1 MSDLGYCLLPTGQV
15 VGPYTPAQLK
25 HLVKENRITRSTPV
39 SRGRCGP
46 WIAAGRMPS
55 LFPQASTSSG
65 SAATSNKT
73 MTAQSQIAEKLL
85 LDLDL
90 LHADILQPLKADG
103 AILDV
108 VEFLHQRSKHG
119 YSLAADDLVKGSV
132 LSDASN
138 VIKYALASDCILGI
152 CTVTCVDG
160 YVSAEE
166 SCLAV
171 AILAPLLDHYHAR
184 YLTRYGRFAN
194 LGSESLGHLG
204 SEILADFR
212 SEVFAD
218 FRRFFWN
225 DGENFG
231 GHSECDTWGWGL
243 YFAEYA
249 ALKTGRNQL
258 DLYESFVLT
267 PVVEIARLHGVD
279 EKERE
284 FIGSIKK
291 FVDGARGFVHSQREV
306 EAGSRNAFSAKLPVR
321 HANTSTPEETLE
333 SAKHDLSKL
342 VGLDSVK
349 QEVSR
354 LMSYLAIQLERRKHG
369 LPESGQ
375 TLHYVFHG
383 NPGTGKTTV
392 ARILSRVFYGYGVLK
407 SPNLVECDRATLV
420 GGYVGQTAI
429 KTDEV
434 IQSALDGVLFIDE
447 AYTLS
452 SEDGSNDYGREAINS
467 LLKKMED
474 YRSRLIVI
482 VAGYPELM
490 AKFLKQNPGLQ
501 SRFTRFIKFEDYDV
515 ASLCQI
521 FERLSEEQHYR
532 LTPECRGQLSLLFN
546 AVWKQRDE
554 HFGNARLVRNI
565 FESAQSHHADR
576 LVRLGNIDKAA
587 LTTLDVDDV
596 PIVEFVSP
604 ASLPRFEDIRWRGTC
619 LECGKDR
626 KANVAA
632 LGLSVQCPCGAKF
645 VFPWSR
651 PANRDGSDLEL

>member
-1 MSDLGYCLLPTGQV
+1 MSDHGYYLSPTGEIL
-15 VGPYTPAQLK
+15 GPHTPKQLQRFTK
-25 HLVKENRITRSTPV
+25 SGRITQTTPV
-39 SRGRCGP
+39 RRGEDGP
-46 WIAAGRMPS
+46 WIAAGRIRS
-55 LFPQASTSSG
+55 LFPAIEIESYLVAIDSIAASQVDKIVARSSL
-65 SAATSNKT
+65 
-73 MTAQSQIAEKLL
+73 AERLL
-85 LDLDL
+85 ADLDAL
-90 LHADILQPLKADG
+90 QAEILVPLKAKEAVSELVD
-103 AILDV
+103 
-108 VEFLHQRSKHG
+108 FLHHRNKHG
-119 YSLAADDLVKGSV
+119 YSLVANDIVKC
-132 LSDASN
+132 ASMSEITTF
-138 VIKYALASDCILGI
+138 VGLALASDCVRDVCI
-152 CTVTCVDG
+152 TTFVDG
-160 YVSAEE
+160 YVSDAE
-166 SCLAV
+166 SRLA
-171 AILAPLLDHYHAR
+171 ADILLPLIDRCHAR
-184 YLTRYGRFAN
+184 FLKRYARFTN
-194 LGSESLGHLG
+194 LNGE
-204 SEILADFR
+204 AFR
-212 SEVFAD
+212 EFEQ
-218 FRRFFWN
+218 FFW
-225 DGENFG
+225 DDREAFG
-231 GHSECDTWGWGL
+231 GSSDSDTWGWGL

-249 ALKTGRNQL
+249 ALKTGQNQL
-258 DLYESFVLT
+258 DQYESFVMT
-267 PVVEIARLHGVD
+267 PVIEIARLHGVD
-279 EKERE
+279 ENERE

-291 FVDGARGFVHSQREV
+291 WIDQSRAFVHSQRIS
-306 EAGSRNAFSAKLPVR
+306 EAEGRNSFSAKIPVR
-321 HANTSTPEETLE
+321 QASSLTPEETLE

-375 TLHYVFHG
+375 TLHYVFQG

-452 SEDGSNDYGREAINS
+452 SEKGSNDYGREAINS
-467 LLKKMED
+467 ILKKMED

-501 SRFTRFIKFEDYDV
+501 SRFTRFIQFEDYDV

-521 FERLSEEQHYR
+521 FERLSEEQHFR

-546 AVWKQRDE
+546 SVWRLRDE
-554 HFGNARLVRNI
+554 HFGNARLVRNV
-565 FESAQSHHADR
+565 FESAQSRHADR
-576 LVRLGNIDKAA
+576 VVRLGNIDKAA

-596 PIVEFVSP
+596 PIVEFCSS
-604 ASLPRFEDIRWRGTC
+604 ANLPRFEDIRWRGTC
-619 LECGKDR
+619 PECGKDR

-632 LGLSVQCPCGAKF
+632 LGLAVQCPCGAKF

>member
-1 MSDLGYCLLPTGQV
+1 MSTV
-15 VGPYTPAQLK
+15 VSFA
-25 HLVKENRITRSTPV
+25 
-39 SRGRCGP
+39 
-46 WIAAGRMPS
+46 
-55 LFPQASTSSG
+55 
-65 SAATSNKT
+65 
-73 MTAQSQIAEKLL
+73 
-85 LDLDL
+85 
-90 LHADILQPLKADG
+90 
-103 AILDV
+103 
-108 VEFLHQRSKHG
+108 
-119 YSLAADDLVKGSV
+119 LAADCVF
-132 LSDASN
+132 A
-138 VIKYALASDCILGI
+138 I
-152 CTVTCVDG
+152 CTVTDVDG
-160 YVSAEE
+160 FVSAAE
-166 SCLAV
+166 SDLAAV
-171 AILAPLLDHYHAR
+171 ILAPIVGRYHGRLLKPYA
-184 YLTRYGRFAN
+184 RFA
-194 LGSESLGHLG
+194 HLR
-204 SEILADFR
+204 SAEFEEFHQLFRNDVEI
-212 SEVFAD
+212 
-218 FRRFFWN
+218 
-225 DGENFG
+225 FG
-231 GHSECDTWGWGL
+231 GNADCDTWGWGM

-249 ALKTGRNQL
+249 ALKTGQNQL
-258 DLYESFVLT
+258 DQYESCVMT
-267 PVVEIARLHGVD
+267 PVVAIARFHGVD

-291 FVDGARGFVHSQREV
+291 WIDSARTRVLSERAF
-306 EAGSRNAFSAKLPVR
+306 EAEGRNSFSAKLPVR
-321 HANTSTPEETLE
+321 QANTLTPEQTLE

-375 TLHYVFHG
+375 TLHYVFQG

-452 SEDGSNDYGREAINS
+452 SEQGSNDFGREAINT

-474 YRSRLIVI
+474 HRSRLIVI

-501 SRFTRFIKFEDYDV
+501 SRFTRFIQFEDYDV

-554 HFGNARLVRNI
+554 HFGNARLVRNV

-596 PIVEFVSP
+596 PIGEFVSP
-604 ASLPRFEDIRWRGTC
+604 ANLPRFEDIRWRGTC
-619 LECGKDR
+619 PECGKDR
-626 KANVAA
+626 KANVAV
-632 LGLSVQCPCGAKF
+632 LGLAVQCPCGAKF